1 MKKLLYI
8 IIGILLLSC
17 SGQGEEAERMK
28 HQLQELQAQNKA
40 YIPFT
45 SDSIA
50 KELAQYF
57 DTHGTT
63 NEQMTA
69 HYLLGCV
76 YRDLGEVPH
85 ATDCMLTAIEHA
97 DTTKSD
103 CDFNMISTIYGQ
115 LGELY
120 HNQLLLTNEINAR
133 HLSAQYAKK
142 ANSPFY
148 VAYEHV
154 NIANAYILLNKTDSA
169 ELLLKQSK
177 KWFLTH
183 GYTQD
188 AILASKSLIHI
199 YTNEHKN
206 YSETKKLID
215 EFEASSK
222 WFDQNHNL
230 PPQKRMF
237 YYYKGS
243 YYLHCQQLDS
253 AEYYFRKMNHKEMSY
268 TTKDAMY
275 KGLLEVYRNKH
286 NADSVL
292 KYSLLYCNANDSS
305 IAKRDYEST
314 AQIAA
319 LFNYNHYKH
328 QAIGNEAKA
337 KEYKWILNI
346 SVPVSMLIIF
356 FIIIKYRETKE
367 TKLHLKAEYS
377 NLSSEYNKN
386 QETLQLLQESH
397 QSAIAAIE
405 QENEGLKARIE
416 GLKKHD
422 VIKEQASIS
431 KTIAETDIVKQITYI
446 LNHPKAKMS
455 DEDWL
460 SLSDMIGEYYP
471 SLLHD
476 LNRIPKITQQEMRT
490 CILLCL
496 SLRESDIAVL
506 LETSTQRITN
516 VKSSLN
522 SKLFKDNS
530 ARTLF
535 KNLTSQ
541 YDIYTL

>member
-1 MKKLLYI
+1 MKRLLYI

-17 SGQGEEAERMK
+17 SKQGDEAERMN
-28 HQLQELQAQNKA
+28 HQLQKLQAQNKA

-50 KELAQYF
+50 KLLTKYY

-63 NEQMTA
+63 NEQATA

-103 CDFNMISTIYGQ
+103 CDYNLLSTIYGQ
-115 LGELY
+115 LAELY
-120 HNQLLLTNEINAR
+120 HNQLLLTNEIHAR
-133 HLSAQYAKK
+133 SLSAKYAAK

-215 EFEASSK
+215 EFEALSK

-253 AEYYFRKMNHKEMSY
+253 AEYYFRKMSHKEMSY

-275 KGLLEVYRNKH
+275 KGLLEVYQNKR

-292 KYSLLYCNANDSS
+292 KYSQLYCNANDSS
-305 IAKRDYEST
+305 IAKRDHEST

-328 QAIGNEAKA
+328 EAIGYEAMANK
-337 KEYKWILNI
+337 YKWLLNI
-346 SVPVSMLIIF
+346 SVPISMIIIFLIIL
-356 FIIIKYRETKE
+356 KYRKAKE
-367 TKLHLKAEYS
+367 TKQHLKAEYA

-386 QETLQLLQESH
+386 LETLQLLKESH
-397 QSAIAAIE
+397 QSAITAIE

-416 GLKKHD
+416 GLRKHN
-422 VIKEQASIS
+422 VIKEQVSIS
-431 KTIAETDIVKQITYI
+431 KTIAETDIVKRINDI

>member
-1 MKKLLYI
+1 M
-8 IIGILLLSC
+8 S
-17 SGQGEEAERMK
+17 
-28 HQLQELQAQNKA
+28 
-40 YIPFT
+40 
-45 SDSIA
+45 
-50 KELAQYF
+50 
-57 DTHGTT
+57 
-63 NEQMTA
+63 
-69 HYLLGCV
+69 
-76 YRDLGEVPH
+76 
-85 ATDCMLTAIEHA
+85 
-97 DTTKSD
+97 
-103 CDFNMISTIYGQ
+103 
-115 LGELY
+115 
-120 HNQLLLTNEINAR
+120 
-133 HLSAQYAKK
+133 
-142 ANSPFY
+142 
-148 VAYEHV
+148 
-154 NIANAYILLNKTDSA
+154 
-169 ELLLKQSK
+169 
-177 KWFLTH
+177 
-183 GYTQD
+183 
-188 AILASKSLIHI
+188 
-199 YTNEHKN
+199 
-206 YSETKKLID
+206 
-215 EFEASSK
+215 
-222 WFDQNHNL
+222 
-230 PPQKRMF
+230 
-237 YYYKGS
+237 
-243 YYLHCQQLDS
+243 
-253 AEYYFRKMNHKEMSY
+253 HKEMSY

-275 KGLLEVYRNKH
+275 KGLLEVYKNKR

-292 KYSLLYCNANDSS
+292 KYSQLYCNANDSS
-305 IAKRDYEST
+305 IAKRDHEST

-328 QAIGNEAKA
+328 EAIGYEAMANK
-337 KEYKWILNI
+337 YKWLLNI
-346 SVPVSMLIIF
+346 SVPISMIIIFLIIL
-356 FIIIKYRETKE
+356 KYRKAKE
-367 TKLHLKAEYS
+367 TKQHLKAEYS

-386 QETLQLLQESH
+386 LETLQLLQESH